1 MAVPLEIGIL
11 DLRLE
16 FLAHALIFLG
26 ALKTTRAV
34 SALTLKALLHR
45 PNDLLVGVQSNL
57 HMPFLSD

>member
-1 MAVPLEIGIL
+1 MAVALEIGVL

-16 FLAHALIFLG
+16 FLAHALVFLG
-26 ALKTTRAV
+26 ALETAGAV
-34 SALTLKALLHR
+34 TALALKALLHR